1 MKKIIIYLLAL
12 TLTGCLCSCDDDKPS
27 GHSIFPT
34 DGEEGSE
41 FDQWLLYN
49 YVYPYNIEVKYKM
62 EDIESDMKY
71 TLAPALPDKCVAL
84 SKVIKYLWLEAYDEV
99 AGLTFTRTYTP
110 RVIHMIGSG
119 AYNTNNTV
127 VLGTAEGGL
136 KITLYKV
143 NDIDPE
149 TVTAAQLNSDYLKTM
164 HHEFAHILHQTKNYS
179 TEYQN
184 ITGKDYIGDQW
195 SSGSQTEA
203 LARAKGFISRYA
215 RYSADE
221 DFVEMISIFVTR
233 DQDAWEALLEASNTV
248 ADGNTETG
256 KALLEQKFEIVKD
269 YLKNSWN
276 IDIYELRSVV
286 QRRGN
291 SLDQLDLT
299 KI

>member
-1 MKKIIIYLLAL
+1 
-12 TLTGCLCSCDDDKPS
+12 
-27 GHSIFPT
+27 
-34 DGEEGSE
+34 
-41 FDQWLLYN
+41 
-49 YVYPYNIEVKYKM
+49 M
-62 EDIESDMKY
+62 EDIEADMKY
-71 TLAPALPDKCVAL
+71 TLAPAMPDKCIAL

-136 KITLYKV
+136 KITLYRV

-149 TVTAAQLNSDYLKTM
+149 HVTAAQLNDAYLKTM

-184 ITGKDYIGDQW
+184 ITGKDYIGDDW
-195 SSGSQTEA
+195 SSNSQTEA
-203 LARAKGFISRYA
+203 LARSKGFISRYA

-233 DQDAWEALLEASNTV
+233 DEAAWEALLKASETV
-248 ADGNTETG
+248 AEGNKETG
-256 KALLEQKFEIVKD
+256 RALLEQKFEIVKD
-269 YLKNSWN
+269 YMKNSWN
-276 IDIYELRSVV
+276 IDIYKLRTVV
-286 QRRGN
+286 QRRGD
-291 SLDQLDLT
+291 SLGQLDLT
-299 KI
+299 QI

>member
-1 MKKIIIYLLAL
+1 
-12 TLTGCLCSCDDDKPS
+12 
-27 GHSIFPT
+27 
-34 DGEEGSE
+34 
-41 FDQWLLYN
+41 
-49 YVYPYNIEVKYKM
+49 
-62 EDIESDMKY
+62 
-71 TLAPALPDKCVAL
+71 
-84 SKVIKYLWLEAYDEV
+84 
-99 AGLTFTRTYTP
+99 
-110 RVIHMIGSG
+110 MIGSG

-149 TVTAAQLNSDYLKTM
+149 HVTAAQLNDAYLKTM

-184 ITGKDYIGDQW
+184 ITGKDYIGDDW
-195 SSGSQTEA
+195 SSNSQTEA
-203 LARAKGFISRYA
+203 LARSKGFISRYA

-233 DQDAWEALLEASNTV
+233 DQDSWEAMLEASNTV
-248 ADGNTETG
+248 AEGNKETG

-269 YLKNSWN
+269 YLKNSWG

-299 KI
+299 QI